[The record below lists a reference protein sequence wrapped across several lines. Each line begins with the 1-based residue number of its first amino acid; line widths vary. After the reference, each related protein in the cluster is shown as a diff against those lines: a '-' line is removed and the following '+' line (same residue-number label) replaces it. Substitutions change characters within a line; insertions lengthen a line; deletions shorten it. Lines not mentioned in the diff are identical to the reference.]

1 MTATHPEVGVT
12 PQTLVDRAIAL
23 RPKLIEEQAAT
34 EERTYYSQEMHEEF
48 QRAGFYR
55 LYIPRRYGGYEFDVP
70 AMMRLMLETAR
81 GCPSTAWC
89 MGLASGHALQLGSWW
104 PEQAQTEI
112 FGDGDFRAASV
123 AAPIGFAERTADGW
137 SLTGRVSYCSGI
149 PYSTHYMGQALTP
162 GRAAGR
168 AARAAAALLRAGGV
182 WEMHDDW
189 GHPIGL
195 KGSGSHSI
203 TLRRRD
209 DPGALGDRGRVHG
222 RHGESTT
229 APRATGCTATRCTS
243 GGRSAVHDVAR
254 RGDHAGPASTRSTSS
269 RTSCA
274 RSRRRCRPSCRA
286 STTPTSSATSAP
298 RRRSCRWPQAAMYR
312 AADMHMELC
321 ERAAD
326 KGIPFSYA
334 DDHLVGAIA
343 REAYIFAWEA
353 MEQNIWRTAGS
364 SSTRDGERM
373 QRMFRDMAM
382 IAGHRN
388 TQLRDFA
395 YRELA
400 AETFGIP
407 RDPATGNRQQVLR
420 GN

>member
-12 PQTLVDRAIAL
+12 PQTLIDRAIAL

-55 LYIPRRYGGYEFDVP
+55 LYIPKRYGGYEFDVP

-104 PEQAQTEI
+104 PEQAQSEI

-123 AAPIGFAERTADGW
+123 AAPIGFAERTGDGW
-137 SLTGRVSYCSGI
+137 SLTGKVSYCSGI

-162 GRAAGR
+162 GEQPGGPPGP
-168 AARAAAALLRAGGV
+168 LLLFYAPRGV
-182 WEMHDDW
+182 WEMQDDW
-189 GHPIGL
+189 GHTIGL

-203 TLRRRD
+203 TFDGGTIPAHWAIEGAFMVDMASD
-209 DPGALGDRGRVHG
+209 DGTEGYRLHG
-222 RHGESTT
+222 N
-229 APRATGCTATRCTS
+229 PMYL
-243 GGRSAVHDVAR
+243 GRSLGPFTMSLGAAIIGAGFNALDQLENELRAKQTPLPPFMPRFHDPDFQRYFGA
-254 RGDHAGPASTRSTSS
+254 AKAKLSM
-269 RTSCA
+269 A
-274 RSRRRCRPSCRA
+274 
-286 STTPTSSATSAP
+286 
-298 RRRSCRWPQAAMYR
+298 QAAMYR

-326 KGIPFSYA
+326 EGVPFSYA